1 MAEPYSERFC
11 LVQKPGSPLMAF
23 TVPAQK
29 RAILRS
35 VSYYGYLATSPAIF
49 LRLAGIYIFAALPQ
63 AQTFGASTD
72 MYQVA
77 YAGEI
82 VTLEVTAG
90 QGDMG
95 AAVSWWLTATVDLL
109 CGAWAAALGV
119 GLWRTSRR
127 LRELQTRVRA
137 LTERQQP
144 EDHHPDRDCWST
156 TPPPSG

>member
-95 AAVSWWLTATVDLL
+95 AAVSGYLLDDLVPGARVDVP
-109 CGAWAAALGV
+109 GAPADAWAPS
-119 GLWRTSRR
+119 TS
-127 LRELQTRVRA
+127 T
-137 LTERQQP
+137 
-144 EDHHPDRDCWST
+144 
-156 TPPPSG
+156 